1 MTTLPPD
8 SRFASPTSSLDPAT
22 LLRPLR
28 KVFLVSLGAALAL
41 HLVIV
46 AIDPFEQTAQKAPRP
61 LTTRFIKREPRLTK
75 PLELRKLPQ
84 PKRQMVRRQVQLA
97 RARMDQVQAT
107 ATFNTRGLITQVATA
122 APQARMGQAGSSAIL
137 ASMNLEPSLS
147 ATAVTGV
154 RSPDNKIDL
163 GLEMMDVNSMDTGR
177 YRAMVIQDPEDP
189 QALKGFV
196 KFASVTSA
204 RSIDFGSGGGFGQ
217 GFIDRVRDALN
228 QFTGLQSEYVGLI
241 TFDDERLLEVP
252 IIFRANPGNESE
264 KERMVQYLL
273 AGGFVCGGVGD
284 NWGRPGEVQ
293 RAGQGEGFLV
303 RTAAGRSSHLL
314 GVFRPGAR
322 GSSVKGGNGKR
333 QSRHHQLGHD
343 ERLLRQRPPGRHH
356 LRQGGLDRVSDSQRH
371 RLRPD
376 PGRLH
381 DPASHAHGQLMPPA
395 ACTWVLCLF

>member
-8 SRFASPTSSLDPAT
+8 SRFASPTSGLDPAT

-28 KVFLVSLGAALAL
+28 KIFLVSMGAALAL

-61 LTTRFIKREPRLTK
+61 LTTKFIKREPRLTK

-97 RARMDQVQAT
+97 QARMDQVQAT

-122 APQARMGQAGSSAIL
+122 APQARMGQAGPSATL

-147 ATAVTGV
+147 AAAVTGV

-204 RSIDFGSGGGFGQ
+204 RSIDFGSGGSFGQ

-252 IIFRANPGNESE
+252 IIFQANPGNESE
-264 KERMVQYLL
+264 KERMVQVP
-273 AGGFVCGGVGD
+273 AGGRLCLRRRGP
-284 NWGRPGEVQ
+284 WGQPGEVR
-293 RAGQGEGFLV
+293 RAGQGGGISGPNGCRTIIPSIRRFSTWSEGV
-303 RTAAGRSSHLL
+303 PRRGGGTASGKAGTISWATTTGYFIKPL
-314 GVFRPGAR
+314 
-322 GSSVKGGNGKR
+322 
-333 QSRHHQLGHD
+333 
-343 ERLLRQRPPGRHH
+343 GRHH
-356 LRQGGLDRVSDSQRH
+356 LLQSGLD
-371 RLRPD
+371 
-376 PGRLH
+376 
-381 DPASHAHGQLMPPA
+381 
-395 ACTWVLCLF
+395 

>member
-1 MTTLPPD
+1 MSTLPPD
-8 SRFASPTSSLDPAT
+8 SRFASPTSGLDPAT

-28 KVFLVSLGAALAL
+28 KVFLVSIGAALAL

-46 AIDPFEQTAQKAPRP
+46 VINPFEQAAQKAPRP
-61 LTTRFIKREPRLTK
+61 LTTKFIKREPRLTK

-122 APQARMGQAGSSAIL
+122 APQARLGQAGPSATL

-147 ATAVTGV
+147 AAAVTGV

-217 GFIDRVRDALN
+217 GFIDRTRDALN

-264 KERMVQYLL
+264 KERMVEYLL

-284 NWGRPGEVQ
+284 NW
-293 RAGQGEGFLV
+293 EGLEKYGGLV
-303 RTAAGRSSHLL
+303 R
-314 GVFRPGAR
+314 
-322 GSSVKGGNGKR
+322 GKDFW
-333 QSRHHQLGHD
+333 S
-343 ERLLRQRPPGRHH
+343 ERLPDDHPIYSAFFDLERGGPPSRGGTASGKAGTISWATTRGYFIKGR
-356 LRQGGLDRVSDSQRH
+356 LAGITFDRVGWTEYLIVNVIVYALTQEGSMTQR
-371 RLRPD
+371 
-376 PGRLH
+376 
-381 DPASHAHGQLMPPA
+381 LMHM
-395 ACTWVLCLF
+395 VN

>member
-8 SRFASPTSSLDPAT
+8 SRFASPTSSLDPAS

-46 AIDPFEQTAQKAPRP
+46 VINPFEQTAQKAPRP
-61 LTTRFIKREPRLTK
+61 LTTKFIKREPRLTK

-122 APQARMGQAGSSAIL
+122 APQARMGQAGPGATL
-137 ASMNLEPSLS
+137 AAMNLEPSLS
-147 ATAVTGV
+147 AAAVTGV
-154 RSPDNKIDL
+154 RTPDNKIDL

-204 RSIDFGSGGGFGQ
+204 RSIDFGRGGGFGQ

-252 IIFRANPGNESE
+252 IIFQANPGNESE

-273 AGGFVCGGVGD
+273 AGGFVYGGVGLGD
-284 NWGRPGEVQ
+284 SLEKYGGLVRGRDFWSERLPDDHPIYSAFFDLERGGPPSRGGTASGKAGTISWATTTGYFIKGRLAGITFS
-293 RAGQGEGFLV
+293 RAGWTDYLIVNIIVYALTQEGSM
-303 RTAAGRSSHLL
+303 T
-314 GVFRPGAR
+314 
-322 GSSVKGGNGKR
+322 
-333 QSRHHQLGHD
+333 Q
-343 ERLLRQRPPGRHH
+343 RLMHM
-356 LRQGGLDRVSDSQRH
+356 VN
-371 RLRPD
+371 
-376 PGRLH
+376 
-381 DPASHAHGQLMPPA
+381 
-395 ACTWVLCLF
+395 